1 MKKLFLYATFAF
13 WAFSASSNPITL
25 PYILINEL
33 YFEDGEWTLEL
44 AYFEANEED
53 CPIVEIFLLS
63 SSGET
68 ELLNFEVTGEDG
80 FLLVQNNETLSD
92 PLFINPEGDQITVTW
107 GIDLWGSIEYQENEM
122 AFGEYPDAL
131 VTKPNPG
138 QSITNINNFYSKD
151 NSPTLG
157 QVNDTTGAMGTL
169 WGTVFDMNLLPVP
182 NESFYLITNLSSLF
196 TTSNNGEYSLRVLSN
211 IFNRNK
217 ISHILLYGI
226 EMLNAEI
233 HYIMEP
239 DSVVNFDIYLL
250 DSLTVGITEPSVS
263 DKGIFRF
270 YPNPVSHQ
278 LSINYEVNLPGN
290 NQELMIEIKSTS
302 AVQIYTCPVSSGEGI
317 IKLPEQIPPGIYF
330 VNLLSGKKVLSS
342 GKIVINR

>member
-1 MKKLFLYATFAF
+1 MKKLILYTALAL
-13 WAFSASSNPITL
+13 WAFSAGSNPIIL

-33 YFEDGEWTLEL
+33 YFEEGEWTLEL
-44 AYFEANEED
+44 AYFEANEVD
-53 CPIVEIFLLS
+53 YPIVEIYLTS
-63 SSGET
+63 TSGET
-68 ELLNFEVTGEDG
+68 QMLNFDITGEEG
-80 FLLVQNNETLSD
+80 LILVQNNETISNPFL
-92 PLFINPEGDQITVTW
+92 INNEGDIITLTW
-107 GIDLWGSIEYQENEM
+107 GIDLWGSIEYQESEM
-122 AFGEYPDAL
+122 VFGEYPNST
-131 VTKPNPG
+131 VTKPGPG
-138 QSITNINNFYSKD
+138 QSIANINYYYSKD

-157 QVNDTTGAMGTL
+157 QVNDTTGVMGTL

-182 NESFYLITNLSSLF
+182 NESFYLTTYLSSLF
-196 TTSNNGEYSLRVLSN
+196 ITSNDGEYSLRVLSN

-270 YPNPVSHQ
+270 YPNPVSRQ

-290 NQELMIEIKSTS
+290 KKELILEIKSTS
-302 AVQIYTCPVSSGEGI
+302 AVQIFTCPVSSGEGV
-317 IKLPEQIPPGIYF
+317 IKLPEQIPSGVYL
-330 VNLLSGKKVLSS
+330 VNLLSGQKLLSS
-342 GKIVINR
+342 GRLVVSR